1 MVVRL
6 KQYTLF
12 VVQAFPQA
20 GQANPEVTFNGQWLT
35 EKISD
40 NIDSLMVIGL
50 SVRSIV
56 TNNHST
62 NVNAFL
68 ALKDIQFRIK
78 LLYKAPAKQ

>member
-35 EKISD
+35 DKISD